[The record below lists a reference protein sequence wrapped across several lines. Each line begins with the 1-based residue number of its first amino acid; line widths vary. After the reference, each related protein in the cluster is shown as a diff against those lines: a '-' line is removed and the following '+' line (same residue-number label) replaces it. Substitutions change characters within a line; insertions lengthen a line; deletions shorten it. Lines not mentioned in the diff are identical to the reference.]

1 MPTQTLQTVIDRLVE
16 LAPPHLAAA
25 WDNVG
30 LMVGDPGRIL
40 TGVAV
45 AVDPTLAAVDAT
57 IAAGANLLVTHHPL
71 LFKAPKSL
79 DLRKE
84 PGRTLERL
92 IKADVG
98 LYAAHTNLDVTAV
111 NEALATTL
119 GLKGHRVLDVSGE
132 RPTYKVAVYVP
143 VAELERV
150 RLAAWEAGAGRS
162 AGYDRGAYA
171 LAATG
176 TFRPR
181 PGANPAEGH
190 VGEQVV
196 TSEARLEF
204 VCGQLQLKTVRA
216 AIVAAHPYEEPAIEV
231 FPLHGAGEPYGFG
244 LVGDLPAPEPLGAF
258 ARRVA
263 GTLGTTTA
271 RFVGPADRPIKRVAW
286 MGGSAGDYWPQ
297 ALAAGCDA
305 YITGEVRHHAALD
318 GLAAGMAFVE
328 VGHVGS
334 EQPVVPFLVDF
345 LGRAL
350 GGGVP
355 VLAIDQLDPF
365 TTL

>member
-1 MPTQTLQTVIDRLVE
+1 MPTLTLQTVIDRLVE
-16 LAPPHLAAA
+16 LAPPPLAAS

-30 LMVGDPGRIL
+30 LMVGDPTRPL

-45 AVDPTLAAVDAT
+45 AVDPTLAAIDET
-57 IAAGANLLVTHHPL
+57 IARGCNLLVTHHPL
-71 LFKAPKSL
+71 LFKPPKGL

-84 PGRTLERL
+84 PGRSLQRL

-111 NEALATTL
+111 NVALAEAL
-119 GLKGHRVLDVSGE
+119 GLQGHRVLDVSGE
-132 RPTYKVAVYVP
+132 RPTFKVAVYVP
-143 VAELERV
+143 LSELERV
-150 RLAAWEAGAGRS
+150 RAAAWDAGAGKS

-176 TFRPR
+176 TFRPL
-181 PGANPAEGH
+181 PGADPAEGH
-190 VGEQVV
+190 IGEQVV
-196 TSEARLEF
+196 TQEVRLEL
-204 VCGQLQLKTVRA
+204 VCGQAQLKAVRA
-216 AIVAAHPYEEPAIEV
+216 AITAAHPYEEPAIDV
-231 FPLHGAGEPYGFG
+231 FPLQGAGEPYGFG
-244 LVGDLPAPEPLGAF
+244 LVGDLKAPEALGDF

-263 GTLGTTTA
+263 RTLATSTA

-297 ALAAGCDA
+297 ALAAGADA

-318 GLAAGMAFVE
+318 GEAAGMAFVE

-334 EQPVVPFLVDF
+334 EQPVVPYLASFL
-345 LGRAL
+345 RKAL
-350 GGGVP
+350 GADVP
-355 VLAIDQLDPF
+355 VHALDQRDPF

>member
-1 MPTQTLQTVIDRLVE
+1 MPTLTLQTVIDRLVE
-16 LAPPHLAAA
+16 LAPPPLAAT

-30 LMVGDPGRIL
+30 LMVGDPSRVL
-40 TGVAV
+40 SGVAV
-45 AVDPTLAAVDAT
+45 AVDPTLEAVEET
-57 IAAGANLLVTHHPL
+57 IARGCNLLVTHHPL
-71 LFKAPKSL
+71 LFKPPKGL

-84 PGRTLERL
+84 PGRTLQRL

-111 NEALATTL
+111 NVALAEAL
-119 GLKGHRVLDVSGE
+119 GLAGHRVLDVSGE
-132 RPTYKVAVYVP
+132 RPTYKVAVFVP
-143 VAELERV
+143 LEAVERV
-150 RLAAWEAGAGRS
+150 RQAAWEAGAGHS
-162 AGYDRGAYA
+162 GGYDRAAYA
-171 LAATG
+171 LAASG
-176 TFRPR
+176 TFRPL
-181 PGANPAEGH
+181 PGADPASGQ

-196 TSEARLEF
+196 TNEVRLEL
-204 VCGQLQLKTVRA
+204 VCGQQQLKAVRA
-216 AIVAAHPYEEPAIEV
+216 AIAAAHPYEQPAMEV

-244 LVGDLPAPEPLGAF
+244 LVGDLAAPEPLGAF

-263 GTLGTTTA
+263 GTLKTSTA
-271 RFVGPADRPIKRVAW
+271 RFVGPTDRPIKRVAW

-297 ALAAGCDA
+297 ALAAGADA

-334 EQPVVPFLVDF
+334 EQPVVPYLAAFL
-345 LGRAL
+345 RNAL
-350 GGGVP
+350 GADLP
-355 VLAIDQLDPF
+355 VHALDQRDPF